1 MKLLWDN
8 LYSLPRKILINMISK
23 IVGSQWWRPKN
34 YQLRMKLIITYIL
47 LTLIPM
53 TVLVYFS
60 YHQYTKLI
68 EEQVGENIPKILDQT
83 NKNIDIQMSEL
94 EDLPKRLYNSNQV
107 LSILRKDTYSNQ
119 ASLQLD
125 YYKVNSYLS
134 LTYLTDK
141 SPLIGVF
148 LWSNERFFSSSI
160 EPYSGLEKKPDFKG
174 NESIVLQDQIDL
186 RFKGKPSFFLMTRKI
201 EDFEN
206 RKEIGTLAY
215 AVNLSF
221 IQDILMDINNQNK
234 ADMWIMNSQGKVIY
248 HTDPEQNGSIENLHN
263 YPTMNGSFSS
273 YVDGEKQLV
282 SVSESEKYDWIMVH
296 QIPMKHLTGKA
307 DVIKGVTILFFVIIG
322 LGTVVISI
330 ILAWGV
336 SRPIYKLSRLMKDV
350 EKGNFDVDLKVDTK
364 DEIGILAN
372 SFNSM
377 ISKIREL
384 IKEKFHIEIRQKQA
398 ELYALQSQINPHFMY
413 NTLETI
419 SMAVEDNDDDTVIEM
434 VTLLGKMLRFSL
446 SNKNRIVPFHKE
458 MEHIRN
464 YLTIQKFRFEERLS
478 FDILSEID
486 LKQLYSPK
494 FILQPI
500 IENCIKHGLEAR
512 RGTLTIRIYIR
523 TVPGKQ
529 PGTKDVIIDVED
541 DGTGIDEN
549 TLEKIHSLLKSDPIG
564 RRDSGFGMI
573 NVHARIF
580 MLFGERYGLTVES
593 GTSNGTLIKF
603 RFPVIEGVDEV
614 KKYERK
620 EEYFYE

>member
-1 MKLLWDN
+1 
-8 LYSLPRKILINMISK
+8 MISK

-94 EDLPKRLYNSNQV
+94 EDLPKLLYNSNQV

-148 LWSNERFFSSSI
+148 LWSNDRFFSSSI
-160 EPYSGLEKKPDFKG
+160 APYSGLEKKPDFNG

-234 ADMWIMNSQGKVIY
+234 ANMWIMNSQGKVIY
-248 HTDPEQNGSIENLHN
+248 HTDPEQIGSIENLHN

-273 YVDGEKQLV
+273 YVEGEKQLV
-282 SVSESEKYDWIMVH
+282 SVSESEKNDWIMVH
-296 QIPMKHLTGKA
+296 QIPLKHLTGKA

-398 ELYALQSQINPHFMY
+398 ELYTLQSQINPHFMY

-434 VTLLGKMLRFSL
+434 VTLLGRMLRFSL

-458 MEHIRN
+458 MEHIKN

-486 LKQLYSPK
+486 LKQFYSPK

-573 NVHARIF
+573 NVHARIL
-580 MLFGERYGLTVES
+580 MLFGEEYGLTVES
-593 GTSNGTLIKF
+593 GFANGTVIKF